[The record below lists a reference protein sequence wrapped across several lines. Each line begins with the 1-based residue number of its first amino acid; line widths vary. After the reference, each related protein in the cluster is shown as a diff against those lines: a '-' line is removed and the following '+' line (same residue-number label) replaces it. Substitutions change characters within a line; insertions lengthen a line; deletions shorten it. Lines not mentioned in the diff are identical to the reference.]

1 MGKVKRNKLKIVD
14 YKYND
19 PVVSKFVNSLMM
31 NGKKSI
37 ALSIM
42 YGALDVIK
50 SKVSDEEP
58 LKVFHEAL
66 SNVKPMLEIKSK
78 RIGGSTYQVPIEVS
92 KERQA
97 TLSRRWIISGARKR
111 HGKSMASKLSAELL
125 DAHKSTGFA
134 YKKMEETHRMAESN
148 KPFLSY

>member
-1 MGKVKRNKLKIVD
+1 MGKVKSNKLKIVD
-14 YKYND
+14 HKYND
-19 PVVSKFVNSLMM
+19 SVVSKFVNSLML
-31 NGKKSI
+31 NGKKSV

-42 YGALDVIK
+42 YGVLDVLK
-50 SKVSDEEP
+50 SKIDEDP
-58 LKVFHEAL
+58 LTVFHEAL

-78 RIGGSTYQVPIEVS
+78 RVGGSTYQVPIEVS

-97 TLSRRWIISGARKR
+97 TLSRRWIIAGARKR
-111 HGKSMASKLSAELL
+111 HGKSMISKLSAELV

-148 KPFLSY
+148 KPFLSYR